1 MIKFLA
7 KRVAQSLVIVWGVL
21 TLTFV
26 IVQLAP
32 GDPASIYIRPDIDP
46 TTVALIRKEMG
57 LDLPLWQQY
66 THWMGEFISGN
77 FGVSFVSHRP
87 VKAIL
92 GEAIPNTLRLT
103 VVVLI
108 FQFAVG
114 ILLGIV
120 MAVAEKR
127 RASTMINSILL
138 TVYSLP
144 GFWLALMLIM
154 IFSLKFG
161 WLPSS
166 QMASITTP
174 QGLWAQLWD
183 AARHLILPM
192 IVLSSSLVA
201 YTARFVRG
209 NLSETLKQDYIRMA
223 RAFGLPKRKILYK
236 YSLKNAL
243 LPLATMLGLYFPFL
257 IGGAVVI
264 EYVFAWPGMGRITIN
279 AIFSHDY
286 PLILASCF
294 VAALAV
300 VIGNLVS
307 DLLYLV
313 VDPRIKMTNN
323 IT

>member
-1 MIKFLA
+1 MIKFLT
-7 KRVAQSLVIVWGVL
+7 KRFAQSLFIVWGVL

-26 IVQLAP
+26 VVQLAP

-46 TTVALIRKEMG
+46 ATVALIRKEMG

-66 THWMGEFISGN
+66 THWMGEFITGN

-87 VKAIL
+87 VKMIL
-92 GEAIPNTLRLT
+92 SEAIPNTLRLT
-103 VVVLI
+103 IIVLF
-108 FQFAVG
+108 FQFVVG
-114 ILLGIV
+114 ILLGIF
-120 MAVAEKR
+120 MAVAKKN
-127 RASTMINSILL
+127 RAATTINAILL
-138 TVYSLP
+138 TIYSLP

-154 IFSLKFG
+154 IFSLKLG

-166 QMASITTP
+166 QMASMTTP
-174 QGLWAQLWD
+174 QGFWAQLWD
-183 AARHLILPM
+183 AARHLVLPVV
-192 IVLSSSLVA
+192 VLGSSLIA

-294 VAALAV
+294 VAAMAV

-313 VDPRIKMTNN
+313 VDPRIKMTKN